1 MPSKDRELEAIG
13 SIIALLTPL
22 DQTKRSRV
30 LEYVLKRLQMATLQA
45 PTVGPREIAD
55 SSTPTTAKRG
65 ITDIRTLTAEKQP
78 RSANEMV
85 ALVAYYI
92 SELAPES
99 ERSDTVNPDTIRRY
113 FKMAP
118 FPLPRVLRSV

>member
-1 MPSKDRELEAIG
+1 MPTKDRELEAIG

-45 PTVGPREIAD
+45 PAVGPREIAD
-55 SSTPTTAKRG
+55 SSTPTAAKRG

-78 RSANEMV
+78 RSANSR
-85 ALVAYYI
+85 LDQ
-92 SELAPES
+92 
-99 ERSDTVNPDTIRRY
+99 RSRRQHGT
-113 FKMAP
+113 
-118 FPLPRVLRSV
+118 RSPPTQDVH